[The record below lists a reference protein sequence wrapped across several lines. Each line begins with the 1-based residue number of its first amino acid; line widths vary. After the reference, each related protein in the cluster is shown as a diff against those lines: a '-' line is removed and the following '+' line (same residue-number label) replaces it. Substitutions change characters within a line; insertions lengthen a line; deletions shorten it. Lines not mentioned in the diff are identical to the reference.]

1 MAALSALLAA
11 VLAYSAFVTGATVG
25 GAGGGVG
32 VDEAKAMDAGEDS
45 GETLGGRT
53 SGRNS
58 LGKMRPSLN
67 PACMCTY
74 DVSHARNEWCFIG
87 CTRHSSFGLPGALRG
102 SGLVRGLAQVMAC
115 LGRSSQRTA
124 RKGRT
129 AEVGAC
135 GPWHNKHTSTNMNK
149 EKVGPGGLY
158 TRYTQCCSCG
168 SLPSGWCRSGS
179 VRATNHDC

>member
-1 MAALSALLAA
+1 MWTPTLAALSALLAA

-87 CTRHSSFGLPGALRG
+87 CTRRVHPLGFQALFVAAAWSAAWPRLWRA
-102 SGLVRGLAQVMAC
+102 SVVRVRGRHAKDGRPRSVPVV
-115 LGRSSQRTA
+115 LGT
-124 RKGRT
+124 
-129 AEVGAC
+129 
-135 GPWHNKHTSTNMNK
+135 TSTHQQ
-149 EKVGPGGLY
+149 
-158 TRYTQCCSCG
+158 T
-168 SLPSGWCRSGS
+168 
-179 VRATNHDC
+179 